1 MILLL
6 KGSLLI
12 HVSNLISLL
21 HRILNNTKERDEH
34 EEDAVVLQSNLKDNP
49 LYRLPIKS
57 SSYYVLYDDSNPTC
71 IRMQER

>member
-21 HRILNNTKERDEH
+21 HRILNNTKGRDEH
-34 EEDAVVLQSNLKDNP
+34 EEDAVVLQGNLKDNP
-49 LYRLPIKS
+49 LYWLPIKS

-71 IRMQER
+71 NRT